1 MRTTG
6 IIKVVQL
13 TGKIDKL
20 GWDKLVRTD
29 FLSFILRSAIS
40 TSARQQP
47 QTLGRLALLDASKC
61 GASSCTKD
69 LLMMLFVSI
78 YCIE

>member
-20 GWDKLVRTD
+20 GSDQLARTD
-29 FLSFILRSAIS
+29 FLSFILRSAVS
-40 TSARQQP
+40 SVK
-47 QTLGRLALLDASKC
+47 LLHKHWEGWRC
-61 GASSCTKD
+61 
-69 LLMMLFVSI
+69 LMWANVVQAAQKI
-78 YCIE
+78 C

>member
-20 GWDKLVRTD
+20 GSDQLARTD
-29 FLSFILRSAIS
+29 FLSFILRSAVSNFS
-40 TSARQQP
+40 TNI
-47 QTLGRLALLDASKC
+47 GKVG
-61 GASSCTKD
+61 GA
-69 LLMMLFVSI
+69 
-78 YCIE
+78 